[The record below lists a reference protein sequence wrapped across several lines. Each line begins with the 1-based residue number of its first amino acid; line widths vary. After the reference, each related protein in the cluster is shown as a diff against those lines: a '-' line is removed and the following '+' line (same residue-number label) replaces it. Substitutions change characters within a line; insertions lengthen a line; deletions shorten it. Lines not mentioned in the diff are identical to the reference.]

1 MSIQVEIWQ
10 GLECSAQCNED
21 WKLWKWK
28 SPPHTSHTHVSQM
41 SSSPLSIWT
50 EVYIRPDSLIIGI
63 QFSSQS
69 IINQSHQ
76 NIILNHKN
84 YLQAGEFQMAYSYH
98 IDTNLNCDLAVR
110 NKRLYL
116 SVRIFISHKKGLE
129 AFLRTNKIFITLW
142 HCTLWQYSNW
152 GQIHTTTFNN
162 EWPLP
167 ASVLSLHLSQSDPAF
182 IFSMKLK

>member
-1 MSIQVEIWQ
+1 MKTESY
-10 GLECSAQCNED
+10 GNEN
-21 WKLWKWK
+21 
-28 SPPHTSHTHVSQM
+28 PHHIPHTHTSVRWA
-41 SSSPLSIWT
+41 PLSIWT

-167 ASVLSLHLSQSDPAF
+167 ASVLSLHLSQSDPAY
-182 IFSMKLK
+182 ILSMKIK

>member
-1 MSIQVEIWQ
+1 MKTESY
-10 GLECSAQCNED
+10 GNEN
-21 WKLWKWK
+21 
-28 SPPHTSHTHVSQM
+28 PHHTRQSDEL
-41 SSSPLSIWT
+41 LSLS

-98 IDTNLNCDLAVR
+98 IHTNLNCDLAVR

-129 AFLRTNKIFITLW
+129 AFLRTNKIFITLRQ
-142 HCTLWQYSNW
+142 CDIVTVYNW
-152 GQIHTTTFNN
+152 GQIHTATFNN

>member
-1 MSIQVEIWQ
+1 MKTESY
-10 GLECSAQCNED
+10 GNEN
-21 WKLWKWK
+21 
-28 SPPHTSHTHVSQM
+28 PHHTHRYVSQ
-41 SSSPLSIWT
+41 SDELLSLS

-129 AFLRTNKIFITLW
+129 AFLRTNKIFITL
-142 HCTLWQYSNW
+142 
-152 GQIHTTTFNN
+152 
-162 EWPLP
+162 
-167 ASVLSLHLSQSDPAF
+167 
-182 IFSMKLK
+182 